1 MRADGHGQVS
11 VSCREGFYSGTGL
24 LLNEVLGDSPSIGA
38 CS

>member
-11 VSCREGFYSGTGL
+11 VSCQEGFFSETGL
-24 LLNEVLGDSPSIGA
+24 PLNDVLGDSPSIGA